1 MSDPTDETLYRKV
14 KSEVDESYTK
24 PSAYRSMAY
33 TRFYLKAYKDKYGNT
48 KGAYKGKK
56 PGELKQWRNEKWIDV
71 KSYLENPQAPTAC
84 GNEPYGKGEYPLCM
98 PQREAAKYSKGELEL
113 LVKRKSELGSKRLV
127 KDAYLRDVLKPEE
140 IPRSRIYKQKYAKD
154 KTQKLPKPLPEKQ
167 AQKILDEKPIG
178 VVSKEMKAE
187 VETEVEKER
196 RPRGRPRLS
205 DEQREVNKQ
214 ASLAKRKESRAVLK
228 QQNAEKREEARKVR
242 EEERAR
248 AKQEALANKPP
259 RKTRAEKSENV
270 YENVVIQRGS
280 FPVRFD

>member
-1 MSDPTDETLYRKV
+1 MSDPSDESLYRKV
-14 KSEVDESYTK
+14 KGEVDESYTK

-33 TRFYLKAYKDKYGNT
+33 TRFYLKAYKEKYGNT
-48 KGAYKGKK
+48 SGAYKGKR
-56 PGELKQWRNEKWIDV
+56 PGELKQWRKEKWIDV
-71 KSYLENPQAPTAC
+71 KSYLDNPKAPTAC

-98 PQREAAKYSKGELEL
+98 PQKEAAKYSEGELKL

-140 IPRSRIYKQKYAKD
+140 IPKSRVYKQKYVKD
-154 KTQKLPKPLPEKQ
+154 KTLKIPKPLPEKQ

-178 VVSKEMKAE
+178 VVSKMEEKAE
-187 VETEVEKER
+187 VAPVEKEK

-205 DEQREVNKQ
+205 DDQREVNKQ

-248 AKQEALANKPP
+248 AKEEALANKPP
-259 RKTRAEKSENV
+259 RKTRAEKSQNV
-270 YENVVIQRGS
+270 YDSVVIQRGS